1 MFYVDLSASLDHT
14 TVDENGNQK
23 VNPYMTVSNTFF
35 AQMDK
40 MAKTLGIGVRNRVGL
55 EIKVPKGGSMFE
67 LLNRNRSKA

>member
-23 VNPYMTVSNTFF
+23 VNAYLTVSDKFF

-55 EIKVPKGGSMFE
+55 GVKEPTEESLMSK
-67 LLNRNRSKA
+67 LLNS